1 MKNILGFILGVA
13 ISTGLDP
20 HQKKTSL
27 GCYIFVKKTVKKLFK
42 VNKIGFELQER

>member
-1 MKNILGFILGVA
+1 MLGFILGVA
-13 ISTGLDP
+13 IRTGLDP
-20 HQKKTSL
+20 HQKKT

>member
-20 HQKKTSL
+20 HQKKKT
-27 GCYIFVKKTVKKLFK
+27 GCYIFVKKTVKNLFK